1 METVTKEGTGVLSGI
16 GLAKKLIRVFLYH
29 LTEKPK

>member
-1 METVTKEGTGVLSGI
+1 MEGVMKEGTGVLIGT

>member
-1 METVTKEGTGVLSGI
+1 MEGVMKEGTGVLSGT
-16 GLAKKLIRVFLYH
+16 GLGKKLIWVFLYH